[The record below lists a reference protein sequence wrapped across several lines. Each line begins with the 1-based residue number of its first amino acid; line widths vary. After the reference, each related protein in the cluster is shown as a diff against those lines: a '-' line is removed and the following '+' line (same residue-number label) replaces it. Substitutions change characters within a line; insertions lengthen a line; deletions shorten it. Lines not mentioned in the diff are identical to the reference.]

1 MPTSRTI
8 ICAILY
14 CNRNPVVKITW
25 YTPENS
31 PLAAGLEPQ
40 ACQPQHISETSDR
53 AGRDRLVY
61 HDNKEGLQGH
71 IIISTLPSF
80 YAPKSQAWT
89 TSADKARSNFC
100 ATAAVRQWASYC
112 FCMAGVQV
120 PLPCGNVWYTH
131 FYIDICIYIYTHLI
145 YLYVCAY
152 VYIYIYIHTYIHIIH
167 IRTYTYVLELCNML
181 PDTALG

>member
-131 FYIDICIYIYTHLI
+131 FYIDICIYIHTLDLSI
-145 YLYVCAY
+145 CMCIC